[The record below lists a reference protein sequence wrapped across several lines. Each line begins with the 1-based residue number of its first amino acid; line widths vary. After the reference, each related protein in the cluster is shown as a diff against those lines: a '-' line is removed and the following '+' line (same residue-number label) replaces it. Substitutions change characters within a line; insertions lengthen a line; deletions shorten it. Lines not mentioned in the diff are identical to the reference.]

1 MKPAYFLNRSIIVR
15 VAISIV
21 LTIGAITLYLS
32 NDTQVSPV
40 QTLEQ
45 SSSTKLLKE
54 FDEEVNSVLVRFGI
68 EKNWIR
74 KKKIMIPYKDH
85 VRVERTVSIPH
96 DLAPVMMNVAF
107 NSMAHRYEG
116 RAIATENSKDNT
128 TVIHLK
134 LQGYVVQTIILKFKD
149 NLKRKEIAH
158 QLENI

>member
-1 MKPAYFLNRSIIVR
+1 MKPAYFLNRSITVR
-15 VAISIV
+15 FAITIV
-21 LTIGAITLYLS
+21 LTIGVITLYLS
-32 NDTQVSPV
+32 DDTQVSPF

-45 SSSTKLLKE
+45 ASSTEMLKE
-54 FDEEVNSVLVRFGI
+54 FDEEVDSVLVRFGI

-74 KKKIMIPYKDH
+74 KRRIAIPKKDH
-85 VRVERTVSIPH
+85 VRVERVVSIPH

-134 LQGYVVQTIILKFKD
+134 LKSYVVQTIILKFKD
-149 NLKRKEIAH
+149 NLRRKEIDH